1 MPKKSFDC
9 FSILS
14 GVRNVTITSLT
25 SALESTKKVELIKL
39 SYFNFLYHSSL
50 KIYRELYLD
59 LTSRSLLRTSYLI
72 LLRIQEHPSSFLEGS
87 PISQTE
93 SCFSEFKKNYCYF
106 FTHLQHKF
114 IGEMELYIITSRS
127 HEYPPSFLGGHT

>member
-1 MPKKSFDC
+1 MVKMHENWSKNILYLIVSFDC

-25 SALESTKKVELIKL
+25 SALESTKKVQLIKL

-87 PISQTE
+87 PISKTE
-93 SCFSEFKKNYCYF
+93 SCFSYF
-106 FTHLQHKF
+106 CN
-114 IGEMELYIITSRS
+114 
-127 HEYPPSFLGGHT
+127 PSLENFPHFSSEQ

>member
-1 MPKKSFDC
+1 MPKKSFDW
-9 FSILS
+9 FFILS

-59 LTSRSLLRTSYLI
+59 LTSRSLLKNSKVPTENKLFDTS
-72 LLRIQEHPSSFLEGS
+72 QDPGTSF
-87 PISQTE
+87 
-93 SCFSEFKKNYCYF
+93 
-106 FTHLQHKF
+106 
-114 IGEMELYIITSRS
+114 
-127 HEYPPSFLGGHT
+127 